1 MRQCAIVVRFV
12 AAIATLA
19 IVRPAIAQTETGV
32 TWAMDASVGPTY
44 GVGGDFASRSNPFAE
59 IALSV
64 RRDTKRGFG
73 VDAEFAY
80 DWSAT
85 IGGDALCA
93 VSPSGTGCLPDF
105 PAFSGGLGLVG
116 LTLGRPSAVQL
127 RLNAGMAVYG
137 VHDTR
142 LGAPVTAMDVAV
154 APSSWLAFVAGVRAF
169 VLPNY
174 LGDRLMVTTWRLG
187 LRLQSIQMAR

>member
-1 MRQCAIVVRFV
+1 MRQCAVVVRSAV
-12 AAIATLA
+12 VIAALGM
-19 IVRPAIAQTETGV
+19 VRPAIAQSGV

-44 GVGGDFASRSNPFAE
+44 GVGGDFVNRSNPFAE

-73 VDAEFAY
+73 IDAEFAY

-116 LTLGRPSAVQL
+116 LTLGSPSAVQL

-154 APSSWLAFVAGVRAF
+154 APSSWLAFVAGMRAF

-187 LRLQSIQMAR
+187 VRLQSVQ